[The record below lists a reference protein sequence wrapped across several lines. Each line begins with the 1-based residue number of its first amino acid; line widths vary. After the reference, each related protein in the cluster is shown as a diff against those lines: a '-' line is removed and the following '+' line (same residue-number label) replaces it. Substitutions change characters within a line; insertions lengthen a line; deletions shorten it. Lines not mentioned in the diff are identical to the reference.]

1 MAGELHVPLPSTMSP
16 LVDGNGNVT
25 MAWRAWFTMMDK
37 RAGGFGGF
45 MLPSGVTWTSGTG
58 APIAAQPVGSLYS
71 QEDGT
76 VGATLYVSQGGG
88 VWTVVG

>member
-1 MAGELHVPLPSTMSP
+1 MAGEKHVPLPTPMAP
-16 LVDGNGNVT
+16 IVDAEGRLTVAWVT
-25 MAWRAWFTMMDK
+25 WFRMIDA
-37 RAGGFGGF
+37 RIGGFNDV
-45 MLPSGVTWTSGTG
+45 MLPSGVNWTSGTG

>member
-1 MAGELHVPLPSTMSP
+1 M
-16 LVDGNGNVT
+16 VDDRV
-25 MAWRAWFTMMDK
+25 
-37 RAGGFGGF
+37 GGFGGF
-45 MLPSGVTWTSGTG
+45 TLPSGVTWTSGTG